1 MSEVNQ
7 YQAPQSSVEANS
19 GQDYADVKVFSPSGR
34 MGRVRFINYYITIP
48 FAVLMAFSA
57 VIGIIAAIAIPAMAE
72 DGSGTVSAIMSAIM
86 LLLYAALII
95 YQLLVIIQ
103 RGHDFNASGWLS
115 LVMLIPVVNILFLL
129 ALLFVPGTEGTN
141 KFGLPPKPNSTV
153 QIVFAVIAPFFFIA
167 IMGILAAIAIPA
179 YNGYIEQ
186 AKNAQQEQIQQ
197 QQHLEELER
206 QLNNN

>member
-1 MSEVNQ
+1 MSEINQ

-19 GQDYADVKVFSPSGR
+19 GQDFANVKVFSPNGR

-57 VIGIIAAIAIPAMAE
+57 VIGIISAIVIPIMAE
-72 DGSGTVSAIMSAIM
+72 DGGGTVSVIMSAVM
-86 LLLYAALII
+86 LLLYATFIV

-103 RGHDFNASGWLS
+103 RCHDFNASGWLS

-129 ALLFVPGTEGTN
+129 ALLFVPGTETAN

-153 QIVFAVIAPFFFIA
+153 QIVFAVVAPFIFIA
-167 IMGILAAIAIPA
+167 IIGILAAIAIPA
-179 YNGYIEQ
+179 YNSYLEQ
-186 AKNAQQEQIQQ
+186 AQNAEQEQLQQ
-197 QQHLEELER
+197 QQRLEELEQ